1 MEDGNYSKILTAY
14 EGVLD
19 KVLSARTTE
28 LRNERNRFA
37 ALAFVWGDLLLE
49 LDGDL
54 RIVFA
59 SGASDGI
66 LGYPQ
71 NDLAGKPFTGF
82 LAKQF
87 RPLVTEMLQ
96 VARRRG
102 RMDNIQVRFNQRE
115 GYAECAGFHEW
126 LFSS

>member
-1 MEDGNYSKILTAY
+1 M
-14 EGVLD
+14 D
-19 KVLSARTTE
+19 KLIKARTTE

-54 RIVFA
+54 KIVFA

-66 LGYPQ
+66 LGQQPQ
-71 NDLAGKPFTGF
+71 DLAGKPFTGF
-82 LAKQF
+82 LSKQF

-102 RMDNIQVRFNQRE
+102 RMDNIQVRFNQQGE
-115 GYAECAGFHEW
+115 LLSPPVSMSGYF
-126 LFSS
+126 L

>member
-1 MEDGNYSKILTAY
+1 M
-14 EGVLD
+14 D
-19 KVLSARTTE
+19 KLIKARTTE

-49 LDGDL
+49 LDGDF

-66 LGYPQ
+66 LGRRPQ
-71 NDLAGKPFTGF
+71 ELSGKLFTSF

-87 RPLVTEMLQ
+87 RPLVAEMLH

-102 RMDNIQVRFNQRE
+102 RV
-115 GYAECAGFHEW
+115 
-126 LFSS
+126 